1 MMDPTPPLAS
11 GAARLSPALQ
21 RSPEAGQTADQFEA
35 FFLSS
40 IMENL
45 FAGVGSDTLFGGGPS
60 EGVYRSMLLQEYG
73 KAAARAGGI
82 GIAASV
88 QREMMRMQEAGR

>member
-1 MMDPTPPLAS
+1 MDPTPSLAPPGALAPTLGRMPAAS
-11 GAARLSPALQ
+11 GR
-21 RSPEAGQTADQFEA
+21 TAEQFEA

-45 FAGVGSDTLFGGGPS
+45 FTGVGTDTLFGGGPS

-73 KAAARAGGI
+73 KVAARGGGI
-82 GIAASV
+82 GVADAV
-88 QREMMRMQEAGR
+88 RREMLRMQETAR

>member
-1 MMDPTPPLAS
+1 MVAPIPTLA
-11 GAARLSPALQ
+11 APAELSRAPQPA
-21 RSPEAGQTADQFEA
+21 PVAGRTAEQFEA

-45 FAGVGSDTLFGGGPS
+45 FTGVGSDSLFGGGPS

-73 KAAARAGGI
+73 KVAARGGGI
-82 GIAASV
+82 GIADAV
-88 QREMMRMQEAGR
+88 QREMVRMQEAAR

>member
-1 MMDPTPPLAS
+1 MEAIPALSLPAGAS
-11 GAARLSPALQ
+11 GTLQPSPA
-21 RSPEAGQTADQFEA
+21 AGRTAEQFEA

-45 FAGVGSDTLFGGGPS
+45 FTGVGNDTLFGGGPS

-73 KAAARAGGI
+73 KAAARNGGI
-82 GIAASV
+82 GIADAV
-88 QREMMRMQEAGR
+88 RREMVRMQEAAK

>member
-1 MMDPTPPLAS
+1 MDPTPPLA
-11 GAARLSPALQ
+11 GGTAALSPALQ
-21 RSPEAGQTADQFEA
+21 RSPAGGQTAEQFEA

-45 FAGVGSDTLFGGGPS
+45 FTGVGSDTVFGGGPT

-73 KAAARAGGI
+73 KAAARGGGI
-82 GIAASV
+82 GIASAV
-88 QREMMRMQEAGR
+88 QREMLRMQETAR